1 MKHTAKQMSE
11 SILLGMVLA
20 LSGGFMDAYSYLC
33 RDQVFAN
40 AQTGNILL
48 FGIHLINREFM
59 VALHY
64 FSPVLAF
71 TIGIILA
78 DIVRHKTT
86 EIQQIHWRQIAV
98 LMEAVILFGV
108 AAIPAGFSMIANTL
122 TSFACGIQ
130 VESFRSIHGNG
141 IATTM
146 CIGNLRSG
154 TQNLNEYILTREK
167 PYLRKAGLYFGIIL
181 FFVIGAIIGSLMIKA
196 FREQAIL
203 FCSALLMIC
212 FFMMFIRLEER

>member
-108 AAIPAGFSMIANTL
+108 AAIPAGFSLIANTL